1 MFPLCHAVLGGA
13 NLGRHT
19 QNWQG
24 EVSTSFQAGCLPLN
38 TPKPFLHELC
48 VTGSPQ
54 QQVILV
60 GQCHLAS

>member
-24 EVSTSFQAGCLPLN
+24 EVSTSFQAGCLPLKAL
-38 TPKPFLHELC
+38 KPFLHELC
-48 VTGSPQ
+48 VTGSLQ
-54 QQVILV
+54 QQRLFW
-60 GQCHLAS
+60 